1 MKIEI
6 KNLKTIKNFA
16 LGEGVTPAYIY
27 KLIKL
32 GKMDS
37 FEIDG
42 MQFIEINKF
51 PTIPASVKRR

>member
-1 MKIEI
+1 MKVEI

-32 GKMDS
+32 GKMQS

-42 MQFIEINKF
+42 IKFIEINKF
-51 PTIPASVKRR
+51 PSIPAMIRRR